1 MNKALEE
8 QINTLWHTTNIYMHP
23 KIHEYAEKLTATLPG
38 DLKNVYFVNS
48 GSEANDLAMILAR
61 LSTGK
66 FDLISLQNAYHGTS
80 PYNVGLTAHG
90 TWKFSQPGQNSGI
103 IHTINPD
110 PYQGIWGGDHCRD
123 GPVQSNRHCDCPP
136 HLCYAG
142 DNYYKQLEAVFKYS
156 LPRGKLAGM
165 FAESIQGV
173 GGTVQFPKGFIK
185 QAAELVRSNGGVFI
199 SDEVQTGFG
208 RTGDHFWGFEGHDI
222 VPDIVTMAKGIGNG
236 FPLAAVVT
244 TPKIAACLGDALHF
258 NTFGGNPMASAVGMA
273 VLEVIEEEKL
283 QKNSLVVGTH
293 FLKELEK
300 LRDKHSIVGDVRG
313 KGLMIGVEMVEDRT
327 TRQPLAP
334 ANMSQIWEDCREMG
348 VLIGK
353 GGVHGNVRR
362 SIQRGT
368 ESILI
373 GLIYLAGLPH
383 QAADVHHEG
392 GRGLYRSSD
401 GRSNYQI

>member
-1 MNKALEE
+1 M
-8 QINTLWHTTNIYMHP
+8 NTLWHTTNIYMHP

-48 GSEANDLAMILAR
+48 GSEANDLAMLLAR

-80 PYNVGLTAHG
+80 PYNVGLTAHS
-90 TWKFSQPGQNSGI
+90 TWKFPQPGQNSGI
-103 IHTINPD
+103 IHAMNPD

-123 GPVQSNRHCDCPP
+123 SPVQTSRHCDCPP
-136 HLCYAG
+136 HRCYAG
-142 DNYYKQLEAVFKYS
+142 DNYYAQLENVFKYS

-173 GGTVQFPKGFIK
+173 GGTVQFPKNYIK
-185 QAAELVRSNGGVFI
+185 RAAELVRANGGVFI

-208 RTGDHFWGFEGHDI
+208 RTGEHFWGFQAHGI

-244 TPKIAACLGDALHF
+244 TPKIAECLTQALHF
-258 NTFGGNPMASAVGMA
+258 NTFGGNPMASAVGLA

-293 FLKELEK
+293 FLQELEK
-300 LRDKHSIVGDVRG
+300 LRDKHIVIGDVRG
-313 KGLMIGVEMVEDRT
+313 KGLMIGVELVEDRN
-327 TRQPLAP
+327 TRQPMTG
-334 ANMSQIWEDCREMG
+334 ANFSDIWEDCREMG
-348 VLIGK
+348 VLLGK
-353 GGVHGNVRR
+353 GGIHGNV
-362 SIQRGT
+362 SI
-368 ESILI
+368 
-373 GLIYLAGLPH
+373 Y
-383 QAADVHHEG
+383 
-392 GRGLYRSSD
+392 
-401 GRSNYQI
+401 